1 MHSPGPSCFHGS
13 LILGRPPA
21 QQSSLPSLRGGDSEA
36 LLKPRSGPPAWPA
49 QHSKAQPK
57 LLLRSLPPHVSSAQ
71 EDTPIHYP
79 ADEGNIEGPLC
90 PLDSNLS
97 HFILVESGTLG
108 SGNDGLAELQL
119 SLEKHISQQRTGY
132 GGKAC
137 SSCPAQHFGM

>member
-1 MHSPGPSCFHGS
+1 M
-13 LILGRPPA
+13 
-21 QQSSLPSLRGGDSEA
+21 
-36 LLKPRSGPPAWPA
+36 
-49 QHSKAQPK
+49 
-57 LLLRSLPPHVSSAQ
+57 AQ

-79 ADEGNIEGPLC
+79 ADEGSTQGPLC

-97 HFILVESGTLG
+97 HFILVEPGTLG

-137 SSCPAQHFGM
+137 SNCPEQHLGDEDIET